1 MKSFELT
8 GLVAATHTPFHADG
22 SLNLAVVEQQ
32 AKHLLANNVNT
43 AFICGTTGESSSMT
57 FAERQQMAQRWAEVI
72 KGTALR
78 LVVHVGSN
86 CLSDSKALAA
96 QAEKL
101 GAHAVA
107 AVGPSY
113 FKPRNVAALV
123 EWCAQLAAA
132 APNTPFYY
140 YDIPS
145 MTGLQLS
152 SPEFLA
158 QADGRIPNLRGIKFT
173 NSDLM
178 SYQLCLRA
186 GGGKFD
192 IPYGMD
198 EVLLAALALGAKGAV
213 GSTYNFAAPIYHR
226 VWKAFTA
233 GDMETARK
241 EQFRSVQMIQL
252 LANAG
257 FFGAAKAVMKM
268 LGVDVGPAR
277 LPHGN
282 LTKEQVAKL
291 RADLEKIKF
300 FG

>member
-8 GLVAATHTPFHADG
+8 GLVAATHTPFDADG
-22 SLNLAVVEQQ
+22 SLNLSIVEPQ
-32 AKHLLANNVNT
+32 AKHLLANDVKT
-43 AFICGTTGESSSMT
+43 AFICGTTGESSSLT
-57 FAERQQMAQRWAEVI
+57 LNERQQMAQRWMEVV

-78 LVVHVGSN
+78 VVVHVGSN
-86 CLSDSKALAA
+86 CLVDSKTLAA

-123 EWCAQLAAA
+123 EWCSELAAA

-145 MTGLQLS
+145 LTGLQLS

-158 QADGRIPNLRGIKFT
+158 QADGKIPNLRGIKFT
-173 NSDLM
+173 NPDLM

-198 EVLLAALALGAKGAV
+198 EVLLAALAVGAKGAV

-226 VWKAFTA
+226 VWKAFAA

-241 EQFRSVQMIQL
+241 EQFRAVQMIQL
-252 LANAG
+252 LVGVG
-257 FFGAAKAVMKM
+257 FFAGAKAAMKM

-282 LTKEQVAKL
+282 LRADQVKKL
-291 RADLEKIKF
+291 RSDLEKIGF